1 MLFHAMHSIVF
12 QNNMQTEYILNT
24 NRKDY
29 KTINSVYTPCA
40 INCIKLFTHTRVC
53 VCVCVCVRACVRVC
67 VCVYLHLLHTN
78 KVNN

>member
-29 KTINSVYTPCA
+29 KTINKLSLYSVCY
-40 INCIKLFTHTRVC
+40 KL
-53 VCVCVCVRACVRVC
+53 
-67 VCVYLHLLHTN
+67 CVYLHLLHTN

>member
-29 KTINSVYTPCA
+29 KTIN
-40 INCIKLFTHTRVC
+40 KLSLYSECYKLHKAFHTHVC
-53 VCVCVCVRACVRVC
+53 VCVCVCVCIYTYYTRIR
-67 VCVYLHLLHTN
+67 LTTN
-78 KVNN
+78 